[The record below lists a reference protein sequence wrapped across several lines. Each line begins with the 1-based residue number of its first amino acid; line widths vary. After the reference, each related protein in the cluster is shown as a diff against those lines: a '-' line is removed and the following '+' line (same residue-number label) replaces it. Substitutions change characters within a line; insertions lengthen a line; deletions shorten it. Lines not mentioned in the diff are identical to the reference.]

1 MWDLSSPNR
10 DQIHV
15 PCIVRQIFNH
25 WTIREVHCLDNF
37 KGMDTG
43 CLSGTSL
50 DISGVLIHLTLLSVS
65 KVSVSL
71 AHLPKE
77 YTVCR
82 EIRQSK
88 WGTEPGIKAEAL
100 SSHSSLP
107 PLFSPI
113 STLVN

>member
-1 MWDLSSPNR
+1 MWDLSSPNG
-10 DQIHV
+10 DQIHA
-15 PCIVRQIFNH
+15 PCIGRQIFNH
-25 WTIREVHCLDNF
+25 WTTREVHCLDNF
-37 KGMDTG
+37 KGTDTG

-65 KVSVSL
+65 EVSVSL

-77 YTVCR
+77 QTVCR

-88 WGTEPGIKAEAL
+88 WGAEPGIKAEAL

-107 PLFSPI
+107 PLFPLI
-113 STLVN
+113 SILVN